1 MLALI
6 SVDNDGYNTLLK
18 FQEFKFVIPL
28 RLQKFYFKFIFVIFI
43 MQSKKGK
50 GKGKMIPLQARCG
63 LEGGYSYSSTL
74 P

>member
-43 MQSKKGK
+43 MQSKKCK